1 MATKNNARAREATQR
16 KKSDADAWL
25 KGQGSSEATGVRLP
39 EGMSWWKPKVGVNR
53 IDVIPFVAGKGNP
66 FADEGYEH
74 WERQYYRHYVPG
86 FDGQSRPYACLG
98 NWKEPCPICQYLQ
111 RLDKERDKDV
121 IQSMKGKL
129 QVLMNVIDLDDREPD
144 KIQVW
149 EAVYYNRQKGF
160 GEQLITALRAQPKY
174 KNFSDLQ
181 KGYSL
186 VLTAVEEQGGR
197 SKYVCVTRI
206 DFAERSKQYPDDFIE
221 KAACLDDCLVR
232 HTYADL
238 KQLVDGG
245 HHQEQDNG
253 QHVPA
258 SDHRSVSGGR
268 SVAPQAA
275 DPANKPRGDD
285 EERSETEIEVGNTIS
300 HPKHDGK
307 LTVLK
312 VNPTKTMIEVEDEG
326 GAKHKLKAS
335 ECAPYEEEEQE
346 DDSW

>member
-1 MATKNNARAREATQR
+1 MVKNTARTREATQR

-25 KGQGSSEATGVRLP
+25 KGQGAGEATGVRLP
-39 EGMSWWKPKVGVNR
+39 DGMDWWKPKVGVNR

-129 QVLMNVIDLDDREPD
+129 QVLMNVVDLDGREPD
-144 KIQVW
+144 KVCVW

-181 KGYSL
+181 KGFTL
-186 VLTAVEEQGGR
+186 ILTAVEEQGGR
-197 SKYVCVTRI
+197 GKYVCVTRI
-206 DFAERSKQYPDDFIE
+206 DFAERGKQYPDDFIE
-221 KAACLDDCLVR
+221 RAACLDDCLVR

-245 HHQEQDNG
+245 HHSEQDNG
-253 QHVPA
+253 QHHQRTAPA
-258 SDHRSVSGGR
+258 PAGIPVRPAAPDHRKEDHPAGG
-268 SVAPQAA
+268 
-275 DPANKPRGDD
+275 GD
-285 EERSETEIEVGNTIS
+285 EERSETEIEVGNSVS

-312 VNPTKTMIEVEDEG
+312 VNPARTMVEAEDEDG
-326 GAKHKLKAS
+326 NKHKLKAS
-335 ECAPYEEEEQE
+335 ECSPYEAEEQE